1 MTSKKLINGLETIM
15 ITFNK
20 YYQQLLNEYSL
31 NEPQGHS
38 GGAHHDSIE
47 DLFTQRAWGIGERGG
62 GFSADDFEDLKPY
75 IANWDTLLEI
85 IDEENTIGPSE
96 RWHEV
101 EFKYGPK
108 GIR

>member
-1 MTSKKLINGLETIM
+1 MK
-15 ITFNK
+15 TFNK

-47 DLFTQRAWGIGERGG
+47 DLFIKRVEKIRDHGVT
-62 GFSADDFEDLKPY
+62 FDVSHFEDFKPY
-75 IANWDTLLEI
+75 IGNWDTLLEV

-96 RWHEV
+96 RWEEV
-101 EFKYGPK
+101 KFKYGPK
-108 GIR
+108 GMR